1 MIAFVCDY
9 NKFIAYLGTVAPVQH
24 LPPLLHRPRQS
35 AIVSIFC
42 CSATRMRSL
51 HRICMVSTAPGE
63 DQIDGNESNDDDGS
77 QNNEDEDEML
87 QMTDTLV
94 KIMV

>member
-1 MIAFVCDY
+1 
-9 NKFIAYLGTVAPVQH
+9 
-24 LPPLLHRPRQS
+24 
-35 AIVSIFC
+35 
-42 CSATRMRSL
+42 
-51 HRICMVSTAPGE
+51 MVSTAPGE

-87 QMTDTLV
+87 RMTDTLV